1 MNMPVPVTYATFRGY
16 VFNWDTWQPREIL
29 EDIHEILDELK
40 INSVKLRFLRP
51 ETLREHK
58 FLEHFTAHNFVVVTT
73 VPQLYKRKLIQ
84 QVFPDFVVEFR
95 VDGVVLIRKT
105 ALNEFLADLERVEAI
120 PVEVPNIAR

>member
-1 MNMPVPVTYATFRGY
+1 MNMPVPVTYATFRKII
-16 VFNWDTWQPREIL
+16 FEWDTWQPREIL
-29 EDIHEILDELK
+29 EDIHGVLDELK
-40 INSVKLRFLRP
+40 VNSVKLRFLRP

-73 VPQLYKRKLIQ
+73 VPQLFKRKLIQ

-105 ALNEFLADLERVEAI
+105 ALNQFLADLERVEAI
-120 PVEVPNIAR
+120 PVEVPNVTR